1 MTNCVLYDNGVIF
14 TPEKPKDPDS
24 WILVGRDG
32 KVKGRG
38 NGKASQRS
46 IRDENIPDEIV
57 NLGKG

>member
-1 MTNCVLYDNGVIF
+1 MSVLYDNGVIF
-14 TPEKPKDPDS
+14 TPEKPEDPDS

-38 NGKASQRS
+38 IGKAAQRS
-46 IRDENIPDEIV
+46 IAQENIPDEIV